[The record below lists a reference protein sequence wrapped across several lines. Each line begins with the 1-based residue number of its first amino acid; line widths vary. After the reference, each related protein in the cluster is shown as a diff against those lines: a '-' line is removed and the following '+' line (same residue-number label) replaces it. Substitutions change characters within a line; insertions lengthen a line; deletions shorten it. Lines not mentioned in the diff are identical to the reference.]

1 MSNKKSYEELSAE
14 RKQLIAQNEIPEWM
28 TTQGYIMFRNK
39 YAYNG
44 ETVRSRFQTI
54 AKTLAKYLPFEHQ
67 ETAEQ
72 KFFDI
77 MWKGHLAPSTPVYC
91 NTGTNRGHSVSCS
104 GSYIE
109 DSIDGFYS
117 ALREMALL
125 SKNGYGTSAYLGD
138 IRPRGTPISVGGE
151 ADGVVPVFDM
161 FTRTAQLVSQ
171 GNNRRGSWAGYI
183 DMDHGDFDEMN
194 DYVLKNPGEANIG
207 YNFTDEFIDRLGQG
221 DAEAIRRYTE
231 MMYTRSRFGKGY
243 IWKSDVAN
251 RLAPECIRQTGE
263 KVRASN
269 LCFTGDTLVA
279 VADGRNAVAIE
290 QLAKE
295 SNGTVKFPVYCSE
308 LLPQERIRGKR
319 NGGHVNSGRW
329 GEPVIKNAVAF
340 KTGTKQVVEVTL
352 ENGDK
357 FKCTPDHQL
366 ATRDGNWV
374 AAADSLGIELKSMF
388 TFTPA
393 VGSKYR
399 HINSLSNANA
409 KQHRL
414 IWEFYNRP
422 IEKGFVIDH
431 ISPCREKSDDRLSNL
446 QLMPVAEHLKKS
458 AEEKTG
464 ADNSINRVRDR
475 DRWVHNTSI
484 QSTGKNNPKFT
495 GIDNFELIELGKKV
509 QELHPDTPF
518 TFSKYLSIQSE
529 LGIRVPSS
537 FSKYRFGGSFEKYRN
552 YVLGLEEYQGE
563 CEDTRQP
570 ISNNPDEA
578 RQDYINKYF
587 YRSEGSMLIKS
598 GLKVVDI
605 KPLNEEVD
613 VYDLTVEEHHNF
625 YIITST
631 EDDNYDNCQGV
642 LVHNCTEI
650 ALPASEEL
658 TFSCVLSSLNLAKWD
673 EFDEDT
679 IFWSLVFLDCVCSH
693 SLIQMQTTPGL
704 EKIARFT
711 EKYRALGL
719 GALGFHT
726 YLQSKM
732 IPIDSLQASFENMA
746 IFRKIHDET
755 LRASQWLAEILGECE
770 VTKGYGIRNSTRTA
784 IAPNMSSAVL
794 CGGVSQGIEPFVSN
808 TFTQNTAA
816 GNMVRINPE
825 FIKVLKKYDK
835 YNDDIVRDINDNYQ
849 GSVQHLDFLTD
860 EEKAVFKTAFEI
872 NQSALVRLA
881 AQRQKFI
888 CQGQSLNLFFVEDEE
903 YISEVT
909 REALENPNIKGLY
922 YQRSTRLTRGSNP
935 RGECIACEG

>member
-263 KVRASN
+263 KVYASN

-295 SNGTVKFPVYCSE
+295 SNGTVKFLVYCSKQ
-308 LLPQERIRGKR
+308 LTKLIGFDTWSKPIIR
-319 NGGHVNSGRW
+319 
-329 GEPVIKNAVAF
+329 EAVAF

-357 FKCTPDHQL
+357 FKCTPEHQL
-366 ATRDGNWV
+366 ASFRGTWIE
-374 AAADSLGIELKSMF
+374 AKDSLGYELQAF
-388 TFTPA
+388 
-393 VGSKYR
+393 
-399 HINSLSNANA
+399 
-409 KQHRL
+409 
-414 IWEFYNRP
+414 
-422 IEKGFVIDH
+422 
-431 ISPCREKSDDRLSNL
+431 NL
-446 QLMPVAEHLKKS
+446 PH
-458 AEEKTG
+458 
-464 ADNSINRVRDR
+464 
-475 DRWVHNTSI
+475 
-484 QSTGKNNPKFT
+484 
-495 GIDNFELIELGKKV
+495 
-509 QELHPDTPF
+509 
-518 TFSKYLSIQSE
+518 
-529 LGIRVPSS
+529 
-537 FSKYRFGGSFEKYRN
+537 
-552 YVLGLEEYQGE
+552 
-563 CEDTRQP
+563 
-570 ISNNPDEA
+570 
-578 RQDYINKYF
+578 
-587 YRSEGSMLIKS
+587 
-598 GLKVVDI
+598 GLKVVNVEY
-605 KPLNEEVD
+605 LEGEVD
-613 VYDLTVEEHHNF
+613 VYDLTVDEVHNF
-625 YIITST
+625 YIAPGQYACNGI
-631 EDDNYDNCQGV
+631 

-746 IFRKIHDET
+746 TSARFMMKPCE
-755 LRASQWLAEILGECE
+755 LASG
-770 VTKGYGIRNSTRTA
+770 
-784 IAPNMSSAVL
+784 
-794 CGGVSQGIEPFVSN
+794 
-808 TFTQNTAA
+808 
-816 GNMVRINPE
+816 
-825 FIKVLKKYDK
+825 
-835 YNDDIVRDINDNYQ
+835 
-849 GSVQHLDFLTD
+849 
-860 EEKAVFKTAFEI
+860 
-872 NQSALVRLA
+872 
-881 AQRQKFI
+881 
-888 CQGQSLNLFFVEDEE
+888 
-903 YISEVT
+903 
-909 REALENPNIKGLY
+909 
-922 YQRSTRLTRGSNP
+922 
-935 RGECIACEG
+935 

>member
-1 MSNKKSYEELSAE
+1 MNEKKSYEELSAE
-14 RKQLIAQNEIPEWM
+14 RKHLTAQNEVPEWM

-39 YAYNG
+39 YAYKG

-207 YNFTDEFIDRLGQG
+207 YNFTDEFIERLSSG
-221 DAEAIRRYTE
+221 DEEAIRRYSE

-263 KVRASN
+263 KVYASN
-269 LCFTGDTLVA
+269 LCFSGDTLVA
-279 VADGRNAVAIE
+279 VADGRDVVTIK
-290 QLAKE
+290 QLAEE
-295 SNGTVKFPVYCSE
+295 SNGTVKFPVYCSKQ
-308 LLPQERIRGKR
+308 LTKLVGFDTWSKPIVRD
-319 NGGHVNSGRW
+319 
-329 GEPVIKNAVAF
+329 AVAF

-366 ATRDGNWV
+366 ATFRGTWIK
-374 AAADSLGIELKSMF
+374 AKDSLGYELQAF
-388 TFTPA
+388 
-393 VGSKYR
+393 
-399 HINSLSNANA
+399 
-409 KQHRL
+409 
-414 IWEFYNRP
+414 
-422 IEKGFVIDH
+422 
-431 ISPCREKSDDRLSNL
+431 NL
-446 QLMPVAEHLKKS
+446 PH
-458 AEEKTG
+458 
-464 ADNSINRVRDR
+464 
-475 DRWVHNTSI
+475 
-484 QSTGKNNPKFT
+484 
-495 GIDNFELIELGKKV
+495 
-509 QELHPDTPF
+509 
-518 TFSKYLSIQSE
+518 
-529 LGIRVPSS
+529 
-537 FSKYRFGGSFEKYRN
+537 
-552 YVLGLEEYQGE
+552 
-563 CEDTRQP
+563 
-570 ISNNPDEA
+570 
-578 RQDYINKYF
+578 
-587 YRSEGSMLIKS
+587 
-598 GLKVVDI
+598 GLKVTNI
-605 KPLNEEVD
+605 EYLEGEVD
-613 VYDLTVEEHHNF
+613 VYDLTVEEVHNF
-625 YIITST
+625 YIAPGQYACNGI
-631 EDDNYDNCQGV
+631 

-679 IFWSLVFLDCVCSH
+679 IFWSLVFLDCICSH

-732 IPIDSLQASFENMA
+732 IPIDSLQAGFENMA

-755 LRASQWLAEILGECE
+755 LRASKWLAEILGECE

>member
-1 MSNKKSYEELSAE
+1 MSEKKSYEELSAE
-14 RKQLIAQNEIPEWM
+14 RKHLTAQNEIPEWM

-54 AKTLAKYLPFEHQ
+54 AKTLAKYLPFKHQ

-207 YNFTDEFIDRLGQG
+207 YNFTDKFIERLSSG
-221 DAEAIRRYTE
+221 DEEAIRRYSE

-269 LCFTGDTLVA
+269 LC
-279 VADGRNAVAIE
+279 
-290 QLAKE
+290 
-295 SNGTVKFPVYCSE
+295 
-308 LLPQERIRGKR
+308 
-319 NGGHVNSGRW
+319 
-329 GEPVIKNAVAF
+329 
-340 KTGTKQVVEVTL
+340 
-352 ENGDK
+352 
-357 FKCTPDHQL
+357 
-366 ATRDGNWV
+366 
-374 AAADSLGIELKSMF
+374 
-388 TFTPA
+388 
-393 VGSKYR
+393 
-399 HINSLSNANA
+399 
-409 KQHRL
+409 
-414 IWEFYNRP
+414 
-422 IEKGFVIDH
+422 
-431 ISPCREKSDDRLSNL
+431 
-446 QLMPVAEHLKKS
+446 
-458 AEEKTG
+458 
-464 ADNSINRVRDR
+464 
-475 DRWVHNTSI
+475 
-484 QSTGKNNPKFT
+484 
-495 GIDNFELIELGKKV
+495 
-509 QELHPDTPF
+509 
-518 TFSKYLSIQSE
+518 
-529 LGIRVPSS
+529 
-537 FSKYRFGGSFEKYRN
+537 
-552 YVLGLEEYQGE
+552 
-563 CEDTRQP
+563 
-570 ISNNPDEA
+570 
-578 RQDYINKYF
+578 
-587 YRSEGSMLIKS
+587 
-598 GLKVVDI
+598 
-605 KPLNEEVD
+605 
-613 VYDLTVEEHHNF
+613 
-625 YIITST
+625 
-631 EDDNYDNCQGV
+631 
-642 LVHNCTEI
+642 TEI

-679 IFWSLVFLDCVCSH
+679 IFWALVFLDCVCSY

-732 IPIDSLQASFENMA
+732 IPIDSFQANFENMA

-755 LRASQWLAEILGECE
+755 LRASKWLAEILGECE